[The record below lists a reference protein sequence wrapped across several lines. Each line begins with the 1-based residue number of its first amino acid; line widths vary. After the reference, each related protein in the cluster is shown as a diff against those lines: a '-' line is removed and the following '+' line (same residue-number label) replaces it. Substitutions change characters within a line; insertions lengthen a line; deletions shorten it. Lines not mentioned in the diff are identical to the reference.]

1 MAITRDT
8 ESTREQSSVS
18 TPSIASHTISANALV
33 LAWFFR
39 ESATA
44 PSATAT
50 FNGNSMTL
58 LTSAT
63 EGTAGMWCYYYEA
76 SEGAGSYTVQGNWA
90 GAADS
95 YTYVESLTGVASG
108 APEAYDAATTATGAS
123 ATVGGGTWDFG
134 SVSANAFVAS
144 FMGNPLASPTFSSVT
159 VVTQEND
166 FGTLGRA
173 LTGFL
178 NGTAG
183 SEVPPLWTL
192 SGAVGDKIAI
202 AVSVAAA
209 AAGTTLGGLV
219 GSNTGLLGQL
229 AQSRA
234 KQCRHSRRTDLRC
247 NRVWLRVRRV

>member
-8 ESTREQSSVS
+8 ESTNQQSSTQ
-18 TPSIASHTISANALV
+18 TPSISAHTISANALV

-39 ESATA
+39 ESAAA

-63 EGTAGMWCYYYEA
+63 EGTSGMWCYYYEA
-76 SEGAGSYTVQGNWA
+76 SEGAGSYTVQGNWV
-90 GAADS
+90 GASANS

-108 APEAYDAATTATGAS
+108 APEAYDAATTAAGAS

-202 AVSVAAA
+202 AVSVAEAA
-209 AAGTTLGGLV
+209 ASGTTLGGLV
-219 GSNTGLLGQL
+219 GSNSGLLG
-229 AQSRA
+229 
-234 KQCRHSRRTDLRC
+234 
-247 NRVWLRVRRV
+247 